1 MAERRK
7 RARSFGTT
15 RRLPSGRWQVRYY
28 DQAGVRHTAPR
39 TFPSKADANR
49 YLAQVEADLL
59 RGAWTDPRLA
69 RITFGEWVERWWP
82 TTADLR
88 PGTRTFYDYLLRRL
102 LLPAFEETPLG
113 RIDAMTVRSW
123 LADLHEAG
131 EVTPTTIAKAY
142 RLLRRIL
149 NVAVEAGYLPRNP
162 AAIKGAGLERAAE
175 MRHVSILQLHAL
187 AEAVPGRY
195 RVLVLVAGYGGLR
208 WGELVGLRRRRVDL
222 AGARIHVVEQVAE
235 VAGKFIVSPPKT
247 AAGYRVVVLPA
258 VAVAALAEHLEDYA
272 APGPQGL
279 VFPSGRGTYL
289 QRSNFSRLVWRPAVQ
304 RLGLDGLRFHDLR
317 HTAAT
322 LAAAAGATTREL
334 MERMGHTSPAVALRY
349 QHVMADRQGA
359 IAAALDGLVRDAQHD
374 GRRAGGHVEG
384 TTVHGGGVARRQQAC
399 DLRFRLERAKGIEPS
414 PRAWEARVLPLNY
427 ARRRGDSSRAV

>member
-1 MAERRK
+1 MAEGRK
-7 RARSFGTT
+7 RARSFGTA

-39 TFPSKADANR
+39 TFLSKVDANR

-69 RITFGEWVERWWP
+69 RITFGGWVERWWP

-123 LADLHEAG
+123 LADLHEVG

-175 MRHVSILQLHAL
+175 MRHVSIPQLHAL

-195 RVLVLVAGYGGLR
+195 RALVLVAGYGGLR

-222 AGARIHVVEQVAE
+222 AGARIYVVEQVAE

-247 AAGYRVVVLPA
+247 AAGQRVVVLPA
-258 VAVAALAEHLEDYA
+258 VAVTALAEHLEEYA
-272 APGPQGL
+272 AAEPEGL
-279 VFPSGRGTYL
+279 VFRSGRGTYL

-304 RLGLDGLRFHDLR
+304 QLGLDGLRFHDLR

-322 LAAAAGATTREL
+322 LAAAAGATTKEL
-334 MERMGHTSPAVALRY
+334 MERMGHTSSAVALRY
-349 QHVMADRQGA
+349 QHVMADRQAA
-359 IAAALDGLVRDAQHD
+359 IAAALDGLASADAAARRPK
-374 GRRAGGHVEG
+374 GRRESHDAIRER
-384 TTVHGGGVARRQQAC
+384 GGGMA
-399 DLRFRLERAKGIEPS
+399 GT
-414 PRAWEARVLPLNY
+414 
-427 ARRRGDSSRAV
+427 

>member
-1 MAERRK
+1 MAERR
-7 RARSFGTT
+7 RHARSFGTA

-69 RITFGEWVERWWP
+69 RIPFGEWVERWWP

-102 LLPAFEETPLG
+102 LLPAFGETPLG

-123 LADLHEAG
+123 LADRHEAG

-175 MRHVSILQLHAL
+175 MRHVSIPQLQAL
-187 AEAVPGRY
+187 AEAVPSRY
-195 RVLVLVAGYGGLR
+195 RALVLVAGYGGLR
-208 WGELVGLRRRRVDL
+208 WGELVGLRRRRIDL
-222 AGARIHVVEQVAE
+222 AGARIHVVDQAAE

-247 AAGYRVVVLPA
+247 AAGQRVVVLPA
-258 VAVAALAEHLEDYA
+258 VAVAALAEHLDEFA
-272 APGPQGL
+272 APGPEGL

-304 RLGLDGLRFHDLR
+304 QLGLDGLRFHDLR

-322 LAAAAGATTREL
+322 LAAAAGATTKEL

-349 QHVMADRQGA
+349 QHVMADRQAA
-359 IAAALDGLVRDAQHD
+359 IAAALDGLARSDAAARRPKGHKESHD
-374 GRRAGGHVEG
+374 AIRQR
-384 TTVHGGGVARRQQAC
+384 GGGMA
-399 DLRFRLERAKGIEPS
+399 GT
-414 PRAWEARVLPLNY
+414 
-427 ARRRGDSSRAV
+427 

>member
-1 MAERRK
+1 MADVRK
-7 RARSFGTT
+7 RARSFGTA

-88 PGTRTFYDYLLRRL
+88 PGTRTFYDYLLRRF
-102 LLPAFEETPLG
+102 LLPAFEDTPLG
-113 RIDAMTVRSW
+113 RIDPMTVRSW
-123 LADLHEAG
+123 LAGLHELG

-162 AAIKGAGLERAAE
+162 AVIKGAGLERAAE
-175 MRHVSILQLHAL
+175 MRHVSIPQLHAL

-195 RVLVLVAGYGGLR
+195 RALVLVAGYGGLR

-222 AGARIHVVEQVAE
+222 AGARIHVVEQLAE
-235 VAGKFIVSPPKT
+235 VAGKFIVAPPKT
-247 AAGYRVVVLPA
+247 AAGQRVVVLPS
-258 VAVAALAEHLEDYA
+258 VAVAALADHLDEFA
-272 APGPQGL
+272 APEPDGL

-322 LAAAAGATTREL
+322 LAAAAGATTKEL

-359 IAAALDGLVRDAQHD
+359 IAAALDELVRRPRTRQPT
-374 GRRAGGHVEG
+374 RWEG
-384 TTVHGGGVARRQQAC
+384 T
-399 DLRFRLERAKGIEPS
+399 
-414 PRAWEARVLPLNY
+414 
-427 ARRRGDSSRAV
+427 

>member
-1 MAERRK
+1 
-7 RARSFGTT
+7 
-15 RRLPSGRWQVRYY
+15 
-28 DQAGVRHTAPR
+28 
-39 TFPSKADANR
+39 
-49 YLAQVEADLL
+49 
-59 RGAWTDPRLA
+59 LA

-102 LLPAFEETPLG
+102 LRPAFEETPLG
-113 RIDAMTVRSW
+113 RIDPMTVRAW
-123 LADLHEAG
+123 LAGLHEAG

-175 MRHVSILQLHAL
+175 MRHVSIPQLHVL

-195 RVLVLVAGYGGLR
+195 RALVLVAGYGGLR

-247 AAGYRVVVLPA
+247 AAGHRVVVLPA
-258 VAVAALAEHLEDYA
+258 VAVAALADHLDVYA
-272 APGPQGL
+272 APEPDGL
-279 VFPSGRGTYL
+279 VFRSGRGTYL

-304 RLGLDGLRFHDLR
+304 QLGLDGLRFHDLR

-334 MERMGHTSPAVALRY
+334 MDRMGHTSPAVALRY
-349 QHVMADRQGA
+349 QHIMADRQGA
-359 IAAALDGLVRDAQHD
+359 IAAALDGLVRDAQQD
-374 GRRAGGHVEG
+374 GRRRQRARGGHDG
-384 TTVHGGGVARRQQAC
+384 
-399 DLRFRLERAKGIEPS
+399 P
-414 PRAWEARVLPLNY
+414 
-427 ARRRGDSSRAV
+427 RRGSGKKVAGS

>member
-1 MAERRK
+1 MAAGRK
-7 RARSFGTT
+7 RARSFGTA

-102 LLPAFEETPLG
+102 LLPEFEGTPLG
-113 RIDAMTVRSW
+113 RIDAMTVRAW
-123 LADLHEAG
+123 LAGLHEDG

-175 MRHVSILQLHAL
+175 MRHVSIPQLHAL

-195 RVLVLVAGYGGLR
+195 RALVLVAGYSGLR

-222 AGARIHVVEQVAE
+222 AGDRIHVVEQVAE
-235 VAGKFIVSPPKT
+235 VAGKFIISPPKT
-247 AAGYRVVVLPA
+247 AAGQRVVVLPA
-258 VAVAALAEHLEDYA
+258 VAVAALAEHLEHSA
-272 APGPQGL
+272 APEPEGL
-279 VFPSGRGTYL
+279 VFASGRGTYL

-304 RLGLDGLRFHDLR
+304 QLGLDGLRFHDLR

-359 IAAALDGLVRDAQHD
+359 IAAALDGLARDAQRAGRRRRRARGGHD
-374 GRRAGGHVEG
+374 G
-384 TTVHGGGVARRQQAC
+384 
-399 DLRFRLERAKGIEPS
+399 S
-414 PRAWEARVLPLNY
+414 
-427 ARRRGDSSRAV
+427 RRGSGGEAAGS

>member
-1 MAERRK
+1 MADARK
-7 RARSFGTT
+7 RARSFGTA

-88 PGTRTFYDYLLRRL
+88 PGTRSFYDYLLRRF
-102 LLPAFEETPLG
+102 LLPAFGETSLG
-113 RIDAMTVRSW
+113 RMEPMAVRSW
-123 LADLHEAG
+123 LAGLHEVG

-162 AAIKGAGLERAAE
+162 VAIKGAGLERVAE

-195 RVLVLVAGYGGLR
+195 RALVLVAGYGGLR
-208 WGELVGLRRRRVDL
+208 WGELVGLHRRRVDL
-222 AGARIHVVEQVAE
+222 AGARIYVVEQVAE
-235 VAGKFIVSPPKT
+235 VAGKFIVAPPKT
-247 AAGYRVVVLPA
+247 TAGQRVVVLPA
-258 VAVAALAEHLEDYA
+258 VAVAALADHMDDFA
-272 APGPQGL
+272 APGPDGL

-289 QRSNFSRLVWRPAVQ
+289 QRSNFSRLVWRPAV
-304 RLGLDGLRFHDLR
+304 RKLGLDGLRFHDLR

-322 LAAAAGATTREL
+322 LAAAAGATTKEL

-349 QHVMADRQGA
+349 QHVMADRQA
-359 IAAALDGLVRDAQHD
+359 ALAAAMDLLVTD
-374 GRRAGGHVEG
+374 
-384 TTVHGGGVARRQQAC
+384 TVAEEQDQ
-399 DLRFRLERAKGIEPS
+399 E
-414 PRAWEARVLPLNY
+414 
-427 ARRRGDSSRAV
+427 

>member
-1 MAERRK
+1 MAKGRK
-7 RARSFGTT
+7 RARSFGTA
-15 RRLPSGRWQVRYY
+15 RRLPSGRWRVRYY

-39 TFPSKADANR
+39 TFLSKVDANR

-69 RITFGEWVERWWP
+69 RITFGGWVERWWP

-102 LLPAFEETPLG
+102 LLPAFGETPLG
-113 RIDAMTVRSW
+113 RIDTMTVRSW
-123 LADLHEAG
+123 LADLHEVG

-175 MRHVSILQLHAL
+175 MRHVSIPQLHAL
-187 AEAVPGRY
+187 AEAVPDRY
-195 RVLVLVAGYGGLR
+195 RALVLVAGYGGLR

-222 AGARIHVVEQVAE
+222 AGARIYVVEQVAE

-247 AAGYRVVVLPA
+247 AAGQRVVVLPA
-258 VAVAALAEHLEDYA
+258 VAVTALAEHLEEYA
-272 APGPQGL
+272 AAEPEGL
-279 VFPSGRGTYL
+279 VFRSGRGTYL

-304 RLGLDGLRFHDLR
+304 QLGLDGLRFHDLR

-322 LAAAAGATTREL
+322 LAAAAGATTKEL
-334 MERMGHTSPAVALRY
+334 MERMGHTSSAVALRY
-349 QHVMADRQGA
+349 QHVMTDRQAA
-359 IAAALDGLVRDAQHD
+359 IAAALDGLASADAAARRPK
-374 GRRAGGHVEG
+374 GRRESHDAIRER
-384 TTVHGGGVARRQQAC
+384 GGGMA
-399 DLRFRLERAKGIEPS
+399 GT
-414 PRAWEARVLPLNY
+414 
-427 ARRRGDSSRAV
+427 

>member
-1 MAERRK
+1 MADARK
-7 RARSFGTT
+7 RARSFGTA

-28 DQAGVRHTAPR
+28 DQAGIRHTAPR

-102 LLPAFEETPLG
+102 LLPAFEDTPLG
-113 RIDAMTVRSW
+113 QIDPMTVRSW
-123 LADLHEAG
+123 LAGLHELG

-162 AAIKGAGLERAAE
+162 AVIKGAGLERAAE
-175 MRHVSILQLHAL
+175 MRHVSIPQLHAL

-195 RVLVLVAGYGGLR
+195 RALVLVAGYGGLR

-222 AGARIHVVEQVAE
+222 AGARIHVVEQLAE

-247 AAGYRVVVLPA
+247 AAGQRLVVLPA
-258 VAVAALAEHLEDYA
+258 VAVAALADHLDDYA
-272 APGPQGL
+272 APGPDGL

-304 RLGLDGLRFHDLR
+304 QLGLDGLRFHDLR

-322 LAAAAGATTREL
+322 LAAAAGATTKEL

-359 IAAALDGLVRDAQHD
+359 IAAALDGLVREAENGNRPAGRARRGHD
-374 GRRAGGHVEG
+374 G
-384 TTVHGGGVARRQQAC
+384 
-399 DLRFRLERAKGIEPS
+399 P
-414 PRAWEARVLPLNY
+414 
-427 ARRRGDSSRAV
+427 RRGSGKRAAGR

>member
-1 MAERRK
+1 MAEGRK
-7 RARSFGTT
+7 RARSFGTA

-28 DQAGVRHTAPR
+28 DQAGIRHTAPR
-39 TFPSKADANR
+39 TFPSRADANR

-88 PGTRTFYDYLLRRL
+88 PGTRTFYEYLLRRF
-102 LLPAFEETPLG
+102 LLPAFEDTSLG
-113 RIDAMTVRSW
+113 RIDSMTVRSW
-123 LADLHEAG
+123 LAGLHEAG
-131 EVTPTTIAKAY
+131 EVTPTTVAKAY

-175 MRHVSILQLHAL
+175 MRHVSIPQLHEL

-195 RVLVLVAGYGGLR
+195 RALVLVAGYGGLR

-222 AGARIHVVEQVAE
+222 AAARIHVVEQLAE

-247 AAGYRVVVLPA
+247 AAGQRVVVLPA
-258 VAVAALAEHLEDYA
+258 VAVAALADHLDDYA
-272 APGPQGL
+272 APGPDGL

-304 RLGLDGLRFHDLR
+304 QLGLGGLRFHDLR

-322 LAAAAGATTREL
+322 LAAAAGATTKEL

-349 QHVMADRQGA
+349 QHVMADRQAA
-359 IAAALDGLVRDAQHD
+359 IAAALDGLVREAENGNRPAGRARRGHD
-374 GRRAGGHVEG
+374 G
-384 TTVHGGGVARRQQAC
+384 
-399 DLRFRLERAKGIEPS
+399 P
-414 PRAWEARVLPLNY
+414 
-427 ARRRGDSSRAV
+427 RRGSGKWAAGS